1 MVASKS
7 KQSSG
12 ELVEDAALIVKLH
25 LELQISTSYSTQ
37 TKLPRYYEVALSE
50 LIVAQLDDAGR
61 PIVLTAPT
69 SKAWLTMRDAATKD
83 GIALLP
89 FSSFRSYLYQKGL
102 IVAKL
107 KKGEPIE
114 TILKTLA
121 APGYSEHHTGEAL
134 DITTTGCPQ
143 AQEIFETTTA
153 YKWLAANGQK
163 FGFTESFPR
172 NNPHNFVYEPWHW
185 KFNA

>member
-1 MVASKS
+1 MDAMSDNQIISDLHK
-7 KQSSG
+7 
-12 ELVEDAALIVKLH
+12 ELCIPFDYEVTTH
-25 LELQISTSYSTQ
+25 LS
-37 TKLPRYYEVALSE
+37 RYYEVPLTA

-61 PIVLTAPT
+61 PIVLTAPAT
-69 SKAWLTMRDAATKD
+69 KAWLTMRDAATKD

>member
-1 MVASKS
+1 MTTQEDHQTIENLHKELNI
-7 KQSSG
+7 SSTYA
-12 ELVEDAALIVKLH
+12 DD
-25 LELQISTSYSTQ
+25 
-37 TKLPRYYEVALSE
+37 TKLPRFYEVALIK

-69 SKAWLTMRDAATKD
+69 TKAWLTMRDAATKD
-83 GIALLP
+83 GITLLP

-153 YKWLAANGQK
+153 YKWLAANGK
-163 FGFTESFPR
+163 NFGFTESFPR

-185 KFNA
+185 KFNP